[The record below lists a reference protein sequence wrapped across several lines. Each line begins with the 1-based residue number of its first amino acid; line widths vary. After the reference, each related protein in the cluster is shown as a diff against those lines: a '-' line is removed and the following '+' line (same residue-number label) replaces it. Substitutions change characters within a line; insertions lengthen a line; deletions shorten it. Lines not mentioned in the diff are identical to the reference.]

1 MRPLVV
7 IHRPDDLRQGREA
20 HAVPG
25 GLAEL
30 FLQRQH
36 SKLGPVGDADI
47 VVVQDVARQE
57 PVPIDLS
64 VAPGEVE
71 TKDAAEGHVV
81 CGAHHVRAL

>member
-7 IHRPDDLRQGREA
+7 VHRPDDLRQGREA

-36 SKLGPVGDADI
+36 PQLGPVGDTDV

-57 PVPIDLS
+57 PVPVGLS

-71 TKDAAEGHVV
+71 TEDATEGHVV
-81 CGAHHVRAL
+81 CWAHHVRAL